1 MIGENLFN
9 AVNVVTKAAIEI
21 NAMYDKI
28 YFMLDKILP
37 GTGQAKKVSDQ
48 GFEYAEMNDEDWAC
62 LGCLKNFGL
71 YKKGSKKPN
80 AFLGIQVKLF
90 DLNESKI
97 VGPTPLLYVL
107 FSSGD
112 EWDYNEFKVS
122 KVFDEENTYELEN
135 DCIWQSYDEDEEHG
149 AERDFENALFGYVI
163 PLVEIN
169 SSEDIAELIIEPIKM
184 TILGKS
190 IGTYLNS
197 KSKVLKFISKNGE
210 VKLKSLPN

>member
-9 AVNVVTKAAIEI
+9 AVNVVMKAGIEI

-28 YFMLDKILP
+28 YSMLEKGVP
-37 GTGQAKKVSDQ
+37 GTGQIKKVNDHE
-48 GFEYAEMNDEDWAC
+48 FDYEEYDGDWAC
-62 LGCLKNFGL
+62 RGCIKNFAF
-71 YKKGSKKPN
+71 YKKGSKKPD

-90 DLNESKI
+90 DLDESKI
-97 VGPTPLLYVL
+97 VGQTPLLYVL

-122 KVFDEENTYELEN
+122 KVFDEDNTYELEN
-135 DCIWQSYDEDEEHG
+135 NCIWQGYDEDEEHG
-149 AERDFENALFGYVI
+149 AERDFDIALFGYVI

-184 TILGKS
+184 TILGKG
-190 IGTYLNS
+190 IGKYLYS
-197 KSKVLKFISKNGE
+197 KNKVLKFNSISGE
-210 VKLKSLPN
+210 VTLKSLPN

>member
-9 AVNVVTKAAIEI
+9 AVNVVTKAGIEI
-21 NAMYDKI
+21 SAMYDKI
-28 YFMLDKILP
+28 YSMLENKLP
-37 GTGQAKKVSDQ
+37 ETGQIKKVNDQ
-48 GFEYAEMNDEDWAC
+48 EFVYEDYDGDWAC
-62 LGCLKNFGL
+62 RGCLKNFGL
-71 YKKGSKKPN
+71 YKKGSKN
-80 AFLGIQVKLF
+80 ADAFLGIQVKLF
-90 DLNESKI
+90 DLDESKI

-107 FSSGD
+107 FSSGY
-112 EWDYNEFKVS
+112 EWKENEFKVS

-135 DCIWQSYDEDEEHG
+135 DCIWQWYDEGEEHG
-149 AERDFENALFGYVI
+149 AERDFEKAFFAYVI

-184 TILGKS
+184 TILGKN

-210 VKLKSLPN
+210 VTLKSLPN